1 MKKTIMYVSII
12 ATFSSCGDI
21 TAKLEEKQRILD
33 GKLNSLDSTLNVEI
47 SKVMKLDT
55 LITKEKAM
63 LDSIINIEHKI
74 LGK

>member
-1 MKKTIMYVSII
+1 MLPL
-12 ATFSSCGDI
+12 
-21 TAKLEEKQRILD
+21 AKLEEKQRILD
-33 GKLNSLDSTLNVEI
+33 GKLNSLDSTLNVEM
-47 SKVMKLDT
+47 SKVMQLDT

>member
-1 MKKTIMYVSII
+1 MLPL
-12 ATFSSCGDI
+12 
-21 TAKLEEKQRILD
+21 AKLEEKQRILD
-33 GKLNSLDSTLNVEI
+33 GKLNSLDSTLNVEM
-47 SKVMKLDT
+47 SKVMLLDT

>member
-1 MKKTIMYVSII
+1 MLPL
-12 ATFSSCGDI
+12 
-21 TAKLEEKQRILD
+21 AKLEEKQRILD

-47 SKVMKLDT
+47 SKVMQLDT